1 MSYREILVHLD
12 AEPVSAAGNRRRQY
26 AISLAAA
33 FKAHLTGLVFN
44 LEPVVPWVGLGSL
57 PADFLESLRQETTE
71 AAQLAAGAFTSA
83 AHAEAVECEPR
94 IVHARLGAAPDHLS
108 SHGRV
113 SDLIVLGQRAAER
126 TLEFQDELIKAA
138 LFESGRPALIVPY
151 AGYEDVSFDRI
162 IVAWDGGREA
172 ARAAH
177 DALPFL
183 TRARSVEVLVIGD
196 RSIASRSEEPG
207 ADLAHHLARHG
218 VNVTAKRVSAA
229 DIDIGNAVL
238 SHAADYGADLLVM
251 GGFARPRLRQLIL
264 GGMTR
269 SILDSMTL
277 PVVMSH

>member
-12 AEPVSAAGNRRRQY
+12 AEPASAGGNRRQQY

-33 FKAHLTGLVFN
+33 FKAHLTGLVFD

-71 AAQLAAGAFTSA
+71 AAQLAAGAFSSA
-83 AHAEAVECEPR
+83 ARAEAIEHEPR
-94 IVHARLGAAPDHLS
+94 IVHARLGAAPDHLAS
-108 SHGRV
+108 QARV
-113 SDLIVLGQRAAER
+113 SDLVVLGQRTLER

-138 LFESGRPALIVPY
+138 LFESGRPVLIVPY
-151 AGYEDVSFDRI
+151 TGYDSFKFERI

-177 DALPFL
+177 DALPIL
-183 TRARSVEVLVIGD
+183 TRTRSVEVLVIGD
-196 RSIASRSEEPG
+196 RSIASRSENPG
-207 ADLAHHLARHG
+207 ADLALHLARHG
-218 VNVTAKRVSAA
+218 VNATAKRVSAA